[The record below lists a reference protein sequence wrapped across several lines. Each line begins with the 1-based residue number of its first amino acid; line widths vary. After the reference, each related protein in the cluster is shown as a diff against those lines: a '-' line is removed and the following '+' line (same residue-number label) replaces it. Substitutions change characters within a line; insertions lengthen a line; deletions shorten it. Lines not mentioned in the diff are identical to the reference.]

1 MKAVK
6 NSIFL
11 YIAYAWNF
19 IGGFIQLKLLTH
31 DLPRE
36 VLGKYF
42 FASGLG
48 ILIGSVAQ
56 IGFPYVFQ
64 RFIPRYDHEKR
75 QNDKLIVIW
84 FSLIF
89 HIAVMLLTIP
99 VMFIVLKGNTGYIL
113 IYIGFYLTS
122 HMDLFFNVYISQR
135 KAEPVTVLRGVYYGI
150 LIVMLLAM
158 RPLTVLK
165 TSYAI
170 LTGTI
175 FVLILTYMHLP
186 LPKNL
191 SFSEFKRVFS
201 EIKRYFIYALYTHL
215 LGPLFMYIDRI
226 MIPPILGYGAL
237 GTFQIARKLEQGA
250 RGFLFVPMAAF
261 APEFAKLYEEE
272 SHEVSFSILKKLT
285 FVYAVSGAIIT
296 VLFVIFGKQ
305 LIILVSNREY
315 LFAYPHLVILM
326 ASFFFSL
333 LYAPYTTYRRARDG
347 MDFFFK
353 VNAVWLIAFLIFIPL
368 TVKRLQLF
376 AFSFGMLFATLV
388 VLVYCILDL
397 RKMQIKNKKG

>member
-1 MKAVK
+1 MKALK

-11 YIAYAWNF
+11 YIAYVWNF
-19 IGGFIQLKLLTH
+19 IGGFIQLKLLTL
-31 DLPRE
+31 DLSKD

-42 FASGLG
+42 FAGGLG
-48 ILIGSVAQ
+48 ILIGSLAQ

-64 RFIPRYDHEKR
+64 RFIPRYDHER
-75 QNDKLIVIW
+75 RLNDKLIIIW

-89 HIAVMLLTIP
+89 HLAIMLVTLP
-99 VMFIVLKGNTGYIL
+99 VMFIVFKSNITYTL
-113 IYIGFYLTS
+113 IYAGFYLTS

-135 KAEPVTVLRGVYYGI
+135 KAEPVTMLRGIYYGI
-150 LIVMLLAM
+150 LIIMLLAM

-165 TSYAI
+165 ISYAI
-170 LTGTI
+170 LTGTL

-186 LPKNL
+186 LPQNL
-191 SFSEFKRVFS
+191 STKEFKRVFS
-201 EIKRYFIYALYTHL
+201 EIKRYFFFAVYTHL

-226 MIPPILGYGAL
+226 MIPPMLGYQSL
-237 GTFQIARKLEQGA
+237 GIFQIARKLEQGA

-261 APEFAKLYEEE
+261 APELSKLYEEE
-272 SHEVSFSILKKLT
+272 SHEVSFSILRKLT
-285 FVYAVSGAIIT
+285 FVYALSGALIT
-296 VLFVIFGKQ
+296 ILFVAFGKQ
-305 LIILVSNREY
+305 LIILVSNKDY

-326 ASFFFSL
+326 AAFFFSL

-353 VNAVWLIAFLIFIPL
+353 VNAVWLLSFLIFVPVTIKSL
-368 TVKRLQLF
+368 HLY

-388 VLVYCILDL
+388 VLVYCIMDL
-397 RKMQIKNKKG
+397 KRKVKLK